1 MYFIKHN
8 TVKTGYIIFFVFFII
23 GFSCTDFKKNKSHE
37 NVSNASIAKGK
48 SLAAIHCQSCHLF
61 PDPQLL
67 NATTWEAGVLPQM
80 GPRLGIFD
88 HFASHYPSSKN
99 DPNLDRDFY
108 PKKPVITAEEWQS
121 IIDYYTALSPDSM
134 QAQVR
139 NDTVKEN
146 ISLFKVETPVFNNR
160 LPTTCFVRIDTFSLS
175 RQLVISDAVTSTIF
189 RFDKNLQMV
198 DSFKSASAVVDMER
212 RQNKM
217 ITCNIGVMNP
227 NNGKYGVAR
236 GILVDEKGAWKTDT
250 SIKLNGLARP
260 VQVSSADLN
269 ADGKTD
275 YLVCEFGNLTGALS
289 WMESVTNNKY
299 EKHILRALPG
309 AIKAYIEDVNKD
321 GLPDIWALFT
331 QGEEGVFL
339 FTNKG
344 KGKFE
349 QEQVLRFP
357 SINGSS
363 YFEFADFNKDGYR
376 DILYTCGD
384 NADYSPVLKP
394 YHGVYIFL
402 NDSSNHFKQEY
413 FFPMHGCFKAM
424 ARDFDEDGDL
434 DIAAISFFA
443 DYDNKPEESFIYLD
457 NKGNFSFQPYNVPGT
472 DVGRWLT
479 MDVEDLDGDG
489 KKDIVLGNFSMAP
502 VSIKGAVGWKNG
514 PLFIVLKNSIKK

>member
-1 MYFIKHN
+1 MYFNRRYI
-8 TVKTGYIIFFVFFII
+8 VKAWHIPFLFFFAI
-23 GFSCTDFKKNKSHE
+23 GFSCNDFKKNKSHE

-48 SLAAIHCQSCHLF
+48 VLAGIHCQSCHMF

-67 NATTWEAGVLPQM
+67 DTKSWEAGVLPQM

-88 HFASHYPSSKN
+88 HNTIHYPSSKN
-99 DPNLDRDFY
+99 DPNLDRNFY
-108 PKKPVITAEEWQS
+108 PKKAVISADEWQS
-121 IIDYYTALSPDSM
+121 IIDYYTALSPDSL
-134 QAQVR
+134 QLTKRTSA
-139 NDTVKEN
+139 VKEN
-146 ISLFKVETPVFNNR
+146 KSLFIVEKPVLSER
-160 LPTTCFVRIDTFSLS
+160 LPTTCFVKIDTFSTP
-175 RQLVISDAVTSTIF
+175 RQLIISDAVSNTIF
-189 RFDKNLQMV
+189 RFDNSLQLL
-198 DSFKSASAVVDMER
+198 DSFRTASSVVDMDR
-212 RQNKM
+212 QQNK
-217 ITCNIGVMNP
+217 IVTCNIGVMNP
-227 NNGKYGVAR
+227 NNGRYGVAR
-236 GILVDEKGAWKTDT
+236 SILVDSKGVWKPDT

-269 ADGKTD
+269 MDGKTD

-289 WMESVTNNKY
+289 WMEAVGDNKY

-309 AIKAYIEDVNKD
+309 PIKAYIRDENKD
-321 GLPDIWALFT
+321 SLPDIWALFT

-344 KGKFE
+344 NGKFE

-363 YFEFADFNKDGYR
+363 YFEFADFNKDGYQ

-402 NDSSNHFKQEY
+402 NDSSNHFKQQF
-413 FFPMHGCFKAM
+413 FFPMYGCFKAM
-424 ARDFDEDGDL
+424 AGDFDEDGDL

-443 DYDNKPEESFIYLD
+443 DYDNKPEESFIYL
-457 NKGNFSFQPYNVPGT
+457 NNNGGFRFQPYTIPGT
-472 DVGRWLT
+472 GVGRWLT
-479 MDVEDLDGDG
+479 MDVEDLDGDR

-502 VSIKGAVGWKNG
+502 ISIKGAKGWKDG
-514 PLFIVLKNSIKK
+514 PPFIVL